1 MNLGYD
7 DNRIEKIYDN
17 LWALDGDTGILGFC
31 INTLRRKKENKYIRY
46 VATEKYLCFII
57 LNILSYMLQLLDI
70 GLMLSIYFILE
81 FIMFCEQMESVLNSR
96 KQNKLQINVCIAIHI
111 TKVFWKRVI
120 RVACL

>member
-17 LWALDGDTGILGFC
+17 FWALDGDTGILGFC

-57 LNILSYMLQLLDI
+57 LNILSYILQLLDI
-70 GLMLSIYFILE
+70 SFEALDISEIYFILE
-81 FIMFCEQMESVLNSR
+81 FIMYCE
-96 KQNKLQINVCIAIHI
+96 
-111 TKVFWKRVI
+111 
-120 RVACL
+120 

>member
-17 LWALDGDTGILGFC
+17 FWALDGDTGILRYC

-46 VATEKYLCFII
+46 VATEKYLLLII

-70 GLMLSIYFILE
+70 SYP
-81 FIMFCEQMESVLNSR
+81 
-96 KQNKLQINVCIAIHI
+96 
-111 TKVFWKRVI
+111 
-120 RVACL
+120 